1 MQLLNCCMSTTFQV
15 PAYVQARVNLKL
27 YKDSCEKNLSYLSS
41 ILLEF
46 NVKIALGLHFC
57 HIICNSFCKICP
69 YVTGRAVTCISN
81 ILHLRLQFFQLY
93 GRKKKKK
100 GTKKIG
106 SLTSFS
112 CFISNKQQLK
122 YHLFLIAED
131 KKKLFNLLNNISRAS
146 SEILKLCQDV

>member
-1 MQLLNCCMSTTFQV
+1 MS
-15 PAYVQARVNLKL
+15 K
-27 YKDSCEKNLSYLSS
+27 
-41 ILLEF
+41 
-46 NVKIALGLHFC
+46 
-57 HIICNSFCKICP
+57 
-69 YVTGRAVTCISN
+69 
-81 ILHLRLQFFQLY
+81 LHLGCIFVTLYAIPFAKSALMSQVGLSLVFLTFYIYFFQWY

>member
-27 YKDSCEKNLSYLSS
+27 YKDSSEKNLSYLSS
-41 ILLEF
+41 LLLGF
-46 NVKIALGLHFC
+46 NVKIPLGLYFC
-57 HIICNSFCKICP
+57 HIICNFPFAKSALMSQVGLSLVFLTFYI
-69 YVTGRAVTCISN
+69 Y
-81 ILHLRLQFFQLY
+81 FFQLY
-93 GRKKKKK
+93 GRKKKKEQRK
-100 GTKKIG
+100 LGV
-106 SLTSFS
+106 LTSFS

-131 KKKLFNLLNNISRAS
+131 KKKMFNLLNNISRAS